1 MENLVFLYKSLLD
14 RTISMKHHFL
24 SASLLISAVI
34 LNSCGNGSTTSTGA
48 DTTLVDTNGTLIVG
62 NAFDPGVP
70 SPSEIFAFMKASGA
84 SNANAENLNS
94 PDNEKKYDS
103 KKAQSLNLGIY
114 SSDLLYCAT
123 FNISNKVVSYF
134 GTCMRMGDKL
144 KVATNLSDKD
154 KDRISK
160 NAGNGDSLVAIS
172 NDLYLS
178 TFENLESN
186 QRGADLTLML
196 AGGWIESVYL
206 MSNMVKDFEKD
217 KNTAE
222 RIVDQKLALENL
234 IEFSAKHAE
243 NADVKGVS
251 SQLSELLAIM
261 NEVQSTE
268 NVAVKAP
275 QNTGKIIIGG
285 GAKSTLSKEQFEK
298 IKTKV
303 ISIRSSFTNA
313 Q

>member
-1 MENLVFLYKSLLD
+1 
-14 RTISMKHHFL
+14 MKHHFL
-24 SASLLISAVI
+24 SASLIISALI
-34 LNSCGNGSTTSTGA
+34 LNSCGNDSTTSTGA
-48 DTTLVDTNGTLIVG
+48 DTTLVDTNATGKGFAI
-62 NAFDPGVP
+62 DPGVP
-70 SPSEIFAFMKASGA
+70 SPSETFAFMKAAGA

-144 KVATNLSDKD
+144 KVTTNLTDED

-178 TFENLESN
+178 SFENLEVN

-206 MSNMVKDFEKD
+206 MSSMVKDFEKD

-234 IEFSAKHAE
+234 IECAAKYAE

-251 SQLSELLAIM
+251 SQLSELLAFM
-261 NEVQSTE
+261 NEVQAIE
-268 NVAVKAP
+268 NVAVKAT
-275 QNTGKIIIGG
+275 QKTEKIVIGG
-285 GAKSTLSKEQFEK
+285 GTKSTPSKEQFEK

-303 ISIRSSFTNA
+303 SSIRSSFINA

>member
-1 MENLVFLYKSLLD
+1 
-14 RTISMKHHFL
+14 
-24 SASLLISAVI
+24 
-34 LNSCGNGSTTSTGA
+34 
-48 DTTLVDTNGTLIVG
+48 
-62 NAFDPGVP
+62 
-70 SPSEIFAFMKASGA
+70 
-84 SNANAENLNS
+84 
-94 PDNEKKYDS
+94 
-103 KKAQSLNLGIY
+103 
-114 SSDLLYCAT
+114 
-123 FNISNKVVSYF
+123 
-134 GTCMRMGDKL
+134 MRMGDKL

-234 IEFSAKHAE
+234 IEFSAKYAE

-298 IKTKV
+298 LKLKSLALDQVLQMLNKPKNLQII
-303 ISIRSSFTNA
+303 ISMKKLTTSFLFFAFVSFNISLSSQTPCVTYHRQTTCSQRSEGGFIYNSQSKSGLLQKELHPN
-313 Q
+313 